1 MAKEAGTT
9 GGRGSVPWRIIGWGS
24 TALLLLLLWVA
35 DAPWTPSDF
44 VFAGVMFGGVGLLFE
59 LTVRMSRNSAY
70 RAGIG
75 FALAATFLTIWVNAA
90 VGMIG
95 SEDNPLNIMFAGVIA
110 IALLGSV
117 LARFRPE
124 RMARVMTIAAGAQC
138 LASAVGAFT
147 DLRGGIL
154 SAMFAGLW
162 LLSAMLFEKAAR
174 EQTSAGAAG
183 S

>member
-9 GGRGSVPWRIIGWGS
+9 GGRGGVPWRIIGWGS
-24 TALLLLLLWVA
+24 AALLLLLPWIA
-35 DAPWTPSDF
+35 DAPWTASDF
-44 VFAGVMFGGVGLLFE
+44 VFAAIMFGGVGLLFE

-75 FALAATFLTIWVNAA
+75 FALAATFVTIWVNAA
-90 VGMIG
+90 VGMVG
-95 SEDNPLNIMFAGVIA
+95 SQDNPLNIMFAGVIA
-110 IALLGSV
+110 IAFLGAV

-124 RMARVMTIAAGAQC
+124 RMARGMTVAAGAQL

-162 LLSAMLFEKAAR
+162 LLSAMLLGKAAR
-174 EQTSAGAAG
+174 EQRRREQP
-183 S
+183 